1 MNNPSSPFLVVEDLC
16 VAYQKNVVLSDCS
29 FTLQKGEILSLLG
42 PSGCGKSTLLR
53 AITGLTSIKKG
64 TIRLAERTLA
74 SEHIDVPP
82 ARRGIGMIFQDYAL
96 FPHLTVKEN
105 ILFGLRD
112 KEQKIGA
119 TEKLQKTLAL
129 FRLEELQQRYP
140 HQLSGGQQQRVAI
153 ARSLICEP
161 DVLLFDEPFSNL
173 DTQIRSD
180 LMKEIKQLL
189 REQKMTAI
197 FVTHN
202 KVEAFAMADKVAIM
216 DDGKIVQFDA
226 PKALYDC
233 PVNADVADFL
243 GSGVSIIGK
252 ETGNENDGTKGWQ
265 TDLGFINAS
274 QLTAGS
280 IWANHLAPDNR
291 TTIYLRPHQTTL
303 SRATPDNSYPILAV
317 SFQGDFQEYSIQLPS
332 QVIQVLSIERFH
344 VGEHVAVNLCLAEN
358 DGS

>member
-16 VAYQKNVVLSDCS
+16 VAYQKNVILSDCS

-53 AITGLTSIKKG
+53 AITGLTAIKKG
-64 TIRLAERTLA
+64 TIRLGERTLA
-74 SEHIDVPP
+74 SENIDVPP

-112 KEQKIGA
+112 KEQKVGA
-119 TEKLQKTLAL
+119 AEKLQKTLAL

-173 DTQIRSD
+173 DTQIRND

-189 REQKMTAI
+189 RTQKMTAI

-216 DDGKIVQFDA
+216 SDGKIVQFDA

-233 PVNADVADFL
+233 PVNADIADFL

-252 ETGNENDGTKGWQ
+252 EIDDENDGTKGWQ
-265 TDLGFINAS
+265 TDLGFITAS

-280 IWANHLAPDNR
+280 IWADNLSPDNQ
-291 TTIYLRPHQTTL
+291 TTIYLRPHQIILET
-303 SRATPDNSYPILAV
+303 ATPDNSYPILAV

-344 VGEHVAVNLCLAEN
+344 VGEYVAVNLCLTEN